1 MNMGMGMRTGVQ
13 DCGHSVAGGKL
24 DGTSKTVVSNPITAL
39 MRRSVIAVMGLV
51 LALADATAGADVV
64 AVVSSKSAI
73 TALSKAQ
80 IEDIFFGR
88 ATHLPAGLQAVPLD
102 QAEGSSAREEF
113 YARVASKSPAQMK
126 AYWSKI
132 IFTGRGQP
140 PKEVPNGT
148 ALRKRLADDPTAIGY
163 IDAGLVNDSIRVVFQ
178 GAAGP

>member
-1 MNMGMGMRTGVQ
+1 MARLIKALTRRAA
-13 DCGHSVAGGKL
+13 VAGIGL
-24 DGTSKTVVSNPITAL
+24 TLAFVSGA
-39 MRRSVIAVMGLV
+39 SS
-51 LALADATAGADVV
+51 ADVV

-73 TALSKAQ
+73 KVLSKSQ

-88 ATHLPAGLQAVPLD
+88 VTHLPAGLQAVPLD

-113 YARVASKSPAQMK
+113 YTRVFGKSPAQMK

-140 PKEVPNGT
+140 PKEVTDGT

-163 IDAGLVNDSIRVVFQ
+163 IDASLVNDSVKVVF
-178 GAAGP
+178 

>member
-1 MNMGMGMRTGVQ
+1 MHRRRIVLARV
-13 DCGHSVAGGKL
+13 SVAADKA
-24 DGTSKTVVSNPITAL
+24 VVARPIRAL
-39 MRRSVIAVMGLV
+39 RRLAEIVGVGLV
-51 LALADATAGADVV
+51 LAFANGTAGADVV

-73 TALSKAQ
+73 TTLSKAQ

-113 YARVASKSPAQMK
+113 YARVAGKSPAQMK
-126 AYWSKI
+126 AYWSRI

-140 PKEVPNGT
+140 PKEITNGT

-163 IDAGLVNDSIRVVFQ
+163 IDASLVNDSIKVVF
-178 GAAGP
+178 

>member
-1 MNMGMGMRTGVQ
+1 MQKHRHAG
-13 DCGHSVAGGKL
+13 AGGKAFNAL
-24 DGTSKTVVSNPITAL
+24 SKASLATPIAGL
-39 MRRSVIAVMGLV
+39 MRRAAIAGVGLV
-51 LALADATAGADVV
+51 LAFANGMAGADVV

-88 ATHLPAGLQAVPLD
+88 VTHLPAGLQAVPLD

-113 YARVASKSPAQMK
+113 YARVAGKSPAQMK

-163 IDAGLVNDSIRVVFQ
+163 IDAGLVNDSIKVVFQ
-178 GAAGP
+178 GTAGP

>member
-1 MNMGMGMRTGVQ
+1 MARLIKALTRRVA
-13 DCGHSVAGGKL
+13 VAGIGL
-24 DGTSKTVVSNPITAL
+24 TLAFVSGA
-39 MRRSVIAVMGLV
+39 SS
-51 LALADATAGADVV
+51 ADVV

-73 TALSKAQ
+73 TLLSKSQ

-88 ATHLPAGLQAVPLD
+88 VTHLPTGLQAVPLD

-113 YARVASKSPAQMK
+113 YTRVAGKSPAQMK

-140 PKEVPNGT
+140 PKEVTDGT

-163 IDAGLVNDSIRVVFQ
+163 IDASLVNDSVKVVF
-178 GAAGP
+178 

>member
-1 MNMGMGMRTGVQ
+1 MRRAAIAGMG
-13 DCGHSVAGGKL
+13 
-24 DGTSKTVVSNPITAL
+24 
-39 MRRSVIAVMGLV
+39 
-51 LALADATAGADVV
+51 LALAFANSTSIADVV

-73 TALSKAQ
+73 TSLSKSQ

-113 YARVASKSPAQMK
+113 YAKVAGKSPAQMK

-140 PKEVPNGT
+140 PKEVTNGT
-148 ALRKRLADDPTAIGY
+148 DLRKRLEEDPTAIGY
-163 IDAGLVNDSIRVVFQ
+163 IDASLVNGNVRVVF
-178 GAAGP
+178 